1 MTLDT
6 PSLYGKVC
14 SPPNTLNLDYD
25 IRYHGRTDS
34 FDDGDPVQEW
44 ISEIGKIMNIVY
56 IRCSDDCQYNVS
68 WLAIVATT
76 LLKVIAVPHPSNL
89 PWPK

>member
-25 IRYHGRTDS
+25 IRFKNNFGS
-34 FDDGDPVQEW
+34 FDDGDPMEEW

-56 IRCSDDCQYNVS
+56 IRCSEDCEYNVS
-68 WLAIVATT
+68 
-76 LLKVIAVPHPSNL
+76 LLKVCL
-89 PWPK
+89 ER